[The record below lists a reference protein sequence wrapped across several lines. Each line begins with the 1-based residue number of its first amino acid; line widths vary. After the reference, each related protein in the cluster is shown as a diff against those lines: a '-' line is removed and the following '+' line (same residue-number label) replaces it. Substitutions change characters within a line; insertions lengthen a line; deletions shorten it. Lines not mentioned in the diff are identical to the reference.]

1 MQASK
6 PPREMPDCPL
16 CGSNI
21 SRVVLDNPRERWK
34 SSVQYL
40 DFAPLSRRP
49 SSDRHD
55 DGGRM
60 PLVASGSM
68 DKLPPPSHEA
78 RVVHAACWAIMTKV
92 WGTNTFTKA
101 ELESFVACTRC
112 LAPFLPG
119 ILFQESPGEL
129 DEDIDYAFGDDELD
143 ADELYQGEL
152 DADYLDDEEEEEEE
166 EEKEENDEDKED
178 EEMEDE
184 EMEDE
189 YYDEMDYEEYE
200 YDEDYDDMEGN
211 EMDYDDQGNEIIYP
225 EDSNTNEMADLARK
239 KESQTRKLLSWDATQ
254 QNMQQEL
261 LRPPSLIGLF
271 DRALPPPSE
280 LESFV
285 ARTLNHVAE
294 VRHNPDPDLRFWAGV
309 IVMLANS
316 PASQFA
322 KSAAPNRISSITRAL
337 RNLHLGSLQRFPHT
351 ANFDVVR
358 SNALS
363 ILTTLLPIPV
373 GDMDD
378 DDDDD
383 DSTYQLVR
391 TMRSQLK
398 RRRAISLRDISYSS
412 DQPLRLTFF
421 TIRRPRA
428 EKAILRRGV
437 PVGRQYLRF
446 INFDVSRA
454 VRGSEIAPR
463 VNCFCGLRL
472 VRDEVGVVAVDV
484 LDGNDWMHVWEQQDC
499 EGGLDDGEGGMK
511 RSVAEWDVRAEN
523 GHLTIVA
530 DAVKDLS
537 IAVIIHRVDA

>member
-6 PPREMPDCPL
+6 PPREIPDCPL

-40 DFAPLSRRP
+40 DYAPLSRRP
-49 SSDRHD
+49 STDRHD

-92 WGTNTFTKA
+92 WGTKTFTKA
-101 ELESFVACTRC
+101 ELEGFVACARC
-112 LAPFLPG
+112 LAPFLPR
-119 ILFQESPGEL
+119 ILFQDSPGEL

-152 DADYLDDEEEEEEE
+152 DADYLDDEEEEEGGVEDG
-166 EEKEENDEDKED
+166 EEKEG

-184 EMEDE
+184 EMEGK

-200 YDEDYDDMEGN
+200 DYEDYDEMEGN
-211 EMDYDDQGNEIIYP
+211 ELDYDDEGNEICP

-239 KESQTRKLLSWDATQ
+239 KESQTRKLLSWDETQ
-254 QNMQQEL
+254 QNMKQEL

-271 DRALPPPSE
+271 DHALPPPSE

-322 KSAAPNRISSITRAL
+322 KSSPSRASSITRAL
-337 RNLHLGSLQRFPHT
+337 RNLHLGSLQRFPHI

-378 DDDDD
+378 D
-383 DSTYQLVR
+383 STYELVR

-412 DQPLRLTFF
+412 DRPFRLTFF

-428 EKAILRRGV
+428 EKAIQRRGV

-446 INFDVSRA
+446 IDFDVSRA
-454 VRGSEIAPR
+454 VRDFEIAPR
-463 VNCFCGLRL
+463 VNYFCGLRL
-472 VRDEVGVVAVDV
+472 VRDEVGVVGVDV
-484 LDGNDWMHVWEQQDC
+484 LDGNDWMPVWEQDC
-499 EGGLDDGEGGMK
+499 SEELDGEGGVK
-511 RSVAEWDVRAEN
+511 RSVAEWDPRAEN

-537 IAVIIHRVDA
+537 IAVIMHRVDA

>member
-6 PPREMPDCPL
+6 PPREIPDCPL

-21 SRVVLDNPRERWK
+21 SRVVLDNPCERWK

-40 DFAPLSRRP
+40 DYAPPSRRP
-49 SSDRHD
+49 STDRHD

-60 PLVASGSM
+60 PLVASGTM

-92 WGTNTFTKA
+92 WGTSAFTKA
-101 ELESFVACTRC
+101 ELEGFVACARC

-129 DEDIDYAFGDDELD
+129 DEDIDYAFADEDLD
-143 ADELYQGEL
+143 ADELYKGDL
-152 DADYLDDEEEEEEE
+152 DADYLDDEEEEEND
-166 EEKEENDEDKED
+166 EEKEG

-184 EMEDE
+184 EMEEEE
-189 YYDEMDYEEYE
+189 YYDEMDYDE
-200 YDEDYDDMEGN
+200 YDEYEDYEDYEDYD
-211 EMDYDDQGNEIIYP
+211 EMDYDNEGNEIGAK
-225 EDSNTNEMADLARK
+225 EQNTNEMAELARK
-239 KESQTRKLLSWDATQ
+239 KEAQARKLLSWDETQ
-254 QNMQQEL
+254 QNMKQEL

-271 DRALPPPSE
+271 DRALPPPAE

-309 IVMLANS
+309 IVMLTNS

-322 KSAAPNRISSITRAL
+322 KSAPSRASSITRAL

-373 GDMDD
+373 GDMDE
-378 DDDDD
+378 
-383 DSTYQLVR
+383 DSTYELVS
-391 TMRSQLK
+391 TMRSQLT

-412 DQPLRLTFF
+412 DRPFRLAFY

-428 EKAILRRGV
+428 EKAIQRRGV
-437 PVGRQYLRF
+437 SVGRHYLRF
-446 INFDVSRA
+446 IDFNVSRT
-454 VRGSEIAPR
+454 VRGFEIAPR
-463 VNCFCGLRL
+463 VNYFCGLRFI
-472 VRDEVGVVAVDV
+472 RDEVGVVGLDV
-484 LDGNDWMHVWEQQDC
+484 LDGNDWVHAWEQDC
-499 EGGLDDGEGGMK
+499 SERLDGEEGGMK
-511 RSVAEWDVRAEN
+511 RSVAEWDPRAEN

-537 IAVIIHRVDA
+537 IAVIMHRVDA